1 MKKYKELT
9 AFLAE
14 MGPENT
20 EVGGGD
26 AQSAHSHYGVHRIE
40 NPEQLGRIN
49 AFLNAM
55 TQREFLDP
63 KAAIV
68 QMRWKMNQA
77 GLDFDFTGKEPMTE
91 GSKDFHITR
100 YGGTFGKSPTT
111 PHDEFER
118 TDGISEFNNGKGLAL
133 RVTVEQAKTGMYNID
148 ASIIPSEGKSD
159 KPISL

>member
-26 AQSAHSHYGVHRIE
+26 ARSAHNDFGVHRIE
-40 NPEQLGRIN
+40 NPEQLGRIS
-49 AFLNAM
+49 AFLSAM

-63 KAAIV
+63 KAALV

-77 GLDFDFTGKEPMTE
+77 GLDFNFTGKESMTE
-91 GSKDFHITR
+91 GTRDFHLTR

-118 TDGISEFNNGKGLAL
+118 TDGIAEYNNGKSLAL

-148 ASIIPSEGKSD
+148 ASIVPVQGNAN

>member
-9 AFLAE
+9 GFLAE

-26 AQSAHSHYGVHRIE
+26 AQSAHSHFGVHRIE
-40 NPEQLGRIN
+40 HPEQVGRLN
-49 AFLNAM
+49 AFLDAM

-63 KAAIV
+63 KAALV

-77 GLDFDFTGKEPMTE
+77 GLDFNFTGKEPMAE
-91 GSKDFHITR
+91 GRKDFQLTR
-100 YGGTFGKSPTT
+100 YGGTFGKSLDT

-118 TDGISEFNNGKGLAL
+118 TDGISDSNGGKSLAL

-148 ASIIPSEGKSD
+148 ASIVPVEGKVD
-159 KPISL
+159 KSVSL